1 MTTRLRRIAPGI
13 ASRIP
18 ELLRD
23 QAFRRYWSG
32 QTVSMFGDQI
42 SSIALPLVAVLALH
56 ASPAEMGFLAGLIW
70 LPSLLFGLHAG
81 AWVDRRG
88 QRRRIMIGADLGR
101 FALLASV
108 PVCYAFHVLTLGQLY
123 GVAFGAGVFSVLFTV
138 SDPTLFVSLVPEDKY
153 VEGQSLIYGSR
164 ALSFVGG
171 PSVGGALVQ
180 FLTAPVAVLA
190 DAVSFLGS
198 AFFLTRIRP
207 QEPPAAEPGKGSL
220 TAGARFIRRS
230 AIVRASL
237 IAVSVINF
245 FNLVFFALF
254 VLYATRDLHVAP
266 GVLGLVLGIG
276 AIGGV
281 LGAAVTKRLASRFG
295 VGRVYT
301 ISCLLFTAPLT
312 LVPLASGPKPVVL
325 AMLMAAEFLAGFGV
339 MLLDISIGAIFSAV
353 IPDELRSRVSG
364 AFQAVNYGTRPLGAL
379 AGGLLGTLIGARATL
394 WVAAVGGMFGFLLL
408 LPTPL
413 PKFRMPDASPVRDQ
427 EAAAPTGAAAPTAAA
442 APPAPTQAASAD
454 PAASSGQMVADNP
467 A

>member
-1 MTTRLRRIAPGI
+1 MTTRLRRITAGI

-56 ASPAEMGFLAGLIW
+56 ASAAEMGFLAGLIW

-108 PVCYAFHVLTLGQLY
+108 PVSYAFHALTLGQLY
-123 GVAFGAGVFSVLFTV
+123 GVAFGAGIFSVPFTV
-138 SDPTLFVSLVPEDKY
+138 SDPTLFVSLVPEDRY

-198 AFFLTRIRP
+198 AFFLARIHP
-207 QEPPAAEPGKGSL
+207 QEPPAAAPGKGSL
-220 TAGARFIRRS
+220 TAGARFIRHS

-245 FNLVFFALF
+245 FNFVFFALF

-281 LGAAVTKRLASRFG
+281 IGAAVTKRLAGRFG

-301 ISCLLFTAPLT
+301 ISCLLMT
-312 LVPLASGPKPVVL
+312 
-325 AMLMAAEFLAGFGV
+325 AEFLAGFGV
-339 MLLDISIGAIFSAV
+339 MLLDISVGAIFSAV
-353 IPDELRSRVSG
+353 IPDDLRSRVSG

-408 LPTPL
+408 LPTQL
-413 PKFRMPDASPVRDQ
+413 PAFRMPTGSPTPTTDD
-427 EAAAPTGAAAPTAAA
+427 AAPATAAA
-442 APPAPTQAASAD
+442 TPATDGAAPATPDLADTPA
-454 PAASSGQMVADNP
+454 
-467 A
+467 